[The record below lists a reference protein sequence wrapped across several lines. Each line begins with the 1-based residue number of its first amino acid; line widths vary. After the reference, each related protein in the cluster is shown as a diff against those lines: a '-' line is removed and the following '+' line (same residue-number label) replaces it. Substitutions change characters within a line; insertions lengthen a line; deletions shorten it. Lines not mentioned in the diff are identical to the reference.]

1 MVAFSVSPVGP
12 FPPATDLGFP
22 DFLQWLLNGVNVGD
36 TSVAFVNLVGAVDAT
51 IGTGEET
58 DVLTVNIGAVPAPT
72 PSVVT
77 WRDVPGDTTLVIG
90 DNNNGLS
97 CSQTGTTQTV
107 TIPLDTGDP
116 TVDLPT
122 GASVLIY
129 AAGTAT
135 VALAAAGGVTLNVR
149 AAFGASLAGQ
159 FAVATLLKRATN
171 LWIACGDLVAV

>member
-1 MVAFSVSPVGP
+1 MTTFSVSPVGP

-36 TSVAFVNLVGAVDAT
+36 TSVAFVNLIGSVDAT

-58 DVLTVNIGAVPAPT
+58 DVLTINVGGVAPPPT
-72 PSVVT
+72 PTPEVIT

-90 DNNNGLS
+90 
-97 CSQTGTTQTV
+97 
-107 TIPLDTGDP
+107 
-116 TVDLPT
+116 LPT

-129 AAGTAT
+129 AAGDAT

-149 AAFGASLAGQ
+149 VAFGASLAGQ

-171 LWIACGDLVAV
+171 LWIACGDMAAV

>member
-1 MVAFSVSPVGP
+1 MTTFSVSPVGP

-36 TSVAFVNLVGAVDAT
+36 TSVAFVNLIGSVDAT

-58 DVLTVNIGAVPAPT
+58 DVGGVAPPPT
-72 PSVVT
+72 PTPEVIT

-90 DNNNGLS
+90 DNDNGLS

-129 AAGTAT
+129 AAGDAT

-149 AAFGASLAGQ
+149 VAFGASLAGQ

-171 LWIACGDLVAV
+171 LWIACGDMAAV